1 MRSWLTGGVIGLVVL
16 AGGDASAEP
25 PKATGWLKDF
35 ETAKATAARSGKP
48 LLVVFR

>member
-1 MRSWLTGGVIGLVVL
+1 MRSWLPGGVIGLVVL
-16 AGGDASAEP
+16 AGGASAEP

-48 LLVVFR
+48 MLVVFR